1 MSEVKKDRDYKPHG
15 IISRQQIKPPN
26 EKFSRRSKRF
36 NGQEEKQDVSIKQE
50 DCKEEC
56 DSDNECK
63 EKVNIK
69 SRYSTL
75 DADKPTDKSK
85 ELKKLQFY
93 GPGPKMA
100 GFNTKETKKSSN
112 KTRGLKLVYEFDPVS
127 IVRSLPFIIDR
138 TSYDKRVIMS
148 LWFSFS
154 RFSWQSTFVIIAR
167 GAITRRTC
175 YCATVATTATTLS
188 ASCRP

>member
-1 MSEVKKDRDYKPHG
+1 MNEKRDRDYKPHG

-36 NGQEEKQDVSIKQE
+36 SGQEEKQDVAIKQE

-63 EKVNIK
+63 DKIK
-69 SRYSTL
+69 SRYL
-75 DADKPTDKSK
+75 ICDTDKSK

-100 GFNTKETKKSSN
+100 GFNTKEGKKSN
-112 KTRGLKLVYEFDPVS
+112 KTRGLKLIYDFDPVS
-127 IVRSLPFIIDR
+127 II
-138 TSYDKRVIMS
+138 
-148 LWFSFS
+148 
-154 RFSWQSTFVIIAR
+154 
-167 GAITRRTC
+167 
-175 YCATVATTATTLS
+175 
-188 ASCRP
+188 